1 MPNQKW
7 MESPSPTLQIDSAE
21 QDGLAEATAHP
32 LDNPIWNSLHTE
44 HRWFAVSNTLARRYP
59 AAIGPLG
66 GIPRQSSA
74 NYEALRELAGPG
86 GVVVLFCRDQPAPP
100 PGWTLIRGGVL
111 SQMVCMEPAD
121 PVRFTLTR
129 GEEFRPLTAHDV
141 PAMIELAD
149 LTEPGPFRERTIE
162 LGPFFGILHS
172 GRLLAMAGQRT
183 HLPEFVEVSA
193 VCTHPDARG
202 RGYARMLIATVMD
215 EIRQRGK
222 TPFLHS
228 FADNYPAIRVYES
241 LGFALRRNLEL
252 AVLKNDS

>member
-1 MPNQKW
+1 MPL
-7 MESPSPTLQIDSAE
+7 ESMPTNASTESHL
-21 QDGLAEATAHP
+21 
-32 LDNPIWNSLHTE
+32 LDNPIWNSLLTE
-44 HRWFAVSNTLARRYP
+44 HSSLAVSNALARRYP
-59 AAIGPLG
+59 SAIGPLS
-66 GIPRQSSA
+66 GIARQSAA

-86 GVVVLFCRDQPAPP
+86 GVVVLFSQEQPAPP
-100 PGWTLIRGGVL
+100 PGWKLIRGGML
-111 SQMVCMEPAD
+111 SQMVCQGPA
-121 PVRFTLTR
+121 VRVRVTFTH
-129 GEEFRPLTAHDV
+129 GEEFRPLTTADV
-141 PAMIELAD
+141 PAMVDLAK
-149 LTEPGPFRERTIE
+149 LTEPGPFRHRTIE
-162 LGPFFGILHS
+162 LGPFFGIFES

-241 LGFALRRNLEL
+241 LGFTMRRNLQL
-252 AVLKNDS
+252 AVLKNDG